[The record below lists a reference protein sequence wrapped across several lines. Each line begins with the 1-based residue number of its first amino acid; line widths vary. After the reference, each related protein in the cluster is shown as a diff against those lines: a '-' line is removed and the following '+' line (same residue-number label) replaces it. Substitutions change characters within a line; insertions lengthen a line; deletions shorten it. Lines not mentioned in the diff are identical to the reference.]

1 MINQSS
7 AAGLKGISRAILTA
21 VIAFVVVIGVFAS
34 SAFAS
39 LTSQY
44 NVEIQ
49 IDNTSIVITTNETEP
64 IEILSQANVTLA
76 ESDKL
81 DITSFISGEGGVIK
95 VDKLNNVNIEFDGTI
110 NSYQVYSDT
119 VEQALSELKINI
131 TDDTRIN
138 YSLTD
143 KIVDGMVITIK
154 SAKHVTLTADGQK
167 TSFAIYQ
174 GSVADLLSLA
184 QVTLGEDDYT
194 VPSADTKLSEN
205 MNVEVFRVEY
215 KEVTEKKTI
224 AFSTTKQNDDTLT
237 VGSQEVITK
246 GVNGEE
252 EITYRVKY
260 VNGKEADKGILLRQT
275 VKEPVAQVVKV
286 GTKATD
292 IKPNGVTTK
301 NGYSVG
307 QKISGRYTHYCA
319 CVSCTGSSRGITASG
334 KKVYNGMPDPHYIAC
349 NWLPFGS
356 VVSVDGV
363 NYTVVDRGGSGLSSV
378 GRIDIYTPEGHS
390 ACFKYG
396 TGSCTLEII
405 RLGW

>member
-64 IEILSQANVTLA
+64 IEILSQANVTLDK
-76 ESDKL
+76 SDKL
-81 DITSFISGEGGVIK
+81 DISSFISGEGGVIK

-110 NSYQVYSDT
+110 NSYQVYADT

-131 TDDTRIN
+131 GDDARMN

-154 SAKHVTLTADGQK
+154 SAKHVTLTADGQ
-167 TSFAIYQ
+167 TNSFAIYQ

-184 QVTLGEDDYT
+184 QVTLGKDDYT
-194 VPSADTKLSEN
+194 VPAADTQLSEN
-205 MNVEVFRVEY
+205 MKVTVCRVKY
-215 KEVTEKKTI
+215 KEVTEKKAI
-224 AFSTTKQNDDTLT
+224 AFSTTKQEDNTLPI
-237 VGSQEVITK
+237 GSEKVITK
-246 GVNGEE
+246 GVKGEE

-260 VNGKEADKGILLRQT
+260 VNGKEADKGILSRQT
-275 VKEPVAQVVKV
+275 VKEPAAQVVKV
-286 GTKATD
+286 GTKETAV
-292 IKPNGVTTK
+292 KSNGVTQK
-301 NGYSVG
+301 NGYYVG
-307 QKISGRYTHYCA
+307 QKITGRYTHYCA
-319 CVSCTGSSRGITASG
+319 CISCTGSTRGITASG
-334 KKVYNGMPDPHYIAC
+334 KKVYNGMSDPHYIAC

-390 ACFKYG
+390 ACYKYG
-396 TGSCTLEII
+396 TGSCSLEII